1 MESLLTLALITL
13 GLVAIPGP
21 NVALTVANSLRY
33 GTLYGL
39 CTVMGTTVGVGVQL
53 ILVVLGIGAL
63 LEIAADILTW
73 LKWAGVVYLLWLGYK
88 SWIAPAE
95 DLSTVRAVRAPVW
108 ALFSRGLM
116 VAILN
121 PKTLIFNAALL
132 PQFVAPE
139 GEYITQLTLVALV
152 FLTVL
157 TFGDALWAVFA
168 GALRPL
174 MLRFQQLRNRI
185 TGGFLIAAGIGLA
198 LADRK

>member
-1 MESLLTLALITL
+1 METLLALAVITL

-39 CTVMGTTVGVGVQL
+39 CTVAGTTVGVGVQL
-53 ILVVLGIGAL
+53 VLVVLGIGAL

-73 LKWAGVVYLLWLGYK
+73 LKWAGVAYLLWLGYK
-88 SWIAPAE
+88 SWIAPVQ
-95 DLSTVRAVRAPVW
+95 DLAAVRAVRAPVW

-139 GEYITQLTLVALV
+139 GEYITQLALVAFV

-174 MLRFQQLRNRI
+174 MLRFQRLRNRI

>member
-1 MESLLTLALITL
+1 METLLTLAVITL

-39 CTVMGTTVGVGVQL
+39 CTVAGTTVGVGVQL
-53 ILVVLGIGAL
+53 VLVVLGIGAL

-73 LKWAGVVYLLWLGYK
+73 LKWAGVAYLLWLGYK
-88 SWIAPAE
+88 SWIAPVE
-95 DLSTVRAVRAPVW
+95 DLSAVRAVRAPVW
-108 ALFSRGLM
+108 ALFWRGLM

-139 GEYITQLTLVALV
+139 GEYITQLALVAFV
-152 FLTVL
+152 FLSVL
-157 TFGDALWAVFA
+157 TLGDALWAVFA

-174 MLRFQQLRNRI
+174 MLRFQRLRNRI
-185 TGGFLIAAGIGLA
+185 TGAFLFAAGIGLA

>member
-1 MESLLTLALITL
+1 METLFALAVITL

-21 NVALTVANSLRY
+21 NVALTIANSLRY
-33 GTLYGL
+33 GTLYGF
-39 CTVMGTTVGVGVQL
+39 CTVAGTTVGVGLQL
-53 ILVVLGIGAL
+53 VLVVLGIGAL

-73 LKWAGVVYLLWLGYK
+73 LKWAGVAYLLWLGYR
-88 SWIAPAE
+88 SWRAPVE
-95 DLSTVRAVRAPVW
+95 DLAAIHAVRAPVW

-139 GEYITQLTLVALV
+139 GNYVTQLALVAAV

-157 TFGDALWAVFA
+157 TLGDALWAIFA

-174 MLRFQQLRNRI
+174 MLRFQRLRNRI

>member
-1 MESLLTLALITL
+1 MEQLVALSIVTL

-21 NVALTVANSLRY
+21 NVALTLANSLRY
-33 GTLYGL
+33 GTRYGL
-39 CTVMGTTVGVGVQL
+39 CTVAGTTVGVGLQL

-73 LKWAGVVYLLWLGYK
+73 LKWAGVAYLLWLGYR
-88 SWIAPAE
+88 SWISPPD
-95 DLSTVRAVRAPVW
+95 DLSAIGAVRAPVLR
-108 ALFSRGLM
+108 LFTRGLV
-116 VAILN
+116 VAVLN

-132 PQFVAPE
+132 PQFVAPD
-139 GEYITQLTLVALV
+139 GSYLAQLALVALV

-157 TFGDALWAVFA
+157 TLGDALWAVFA

-174 MLRFQQLRNRI
+174 MLRYQRIRNRI

-198 LADRK
+198 LTGRK